1 MDGNFGTIKD
11 VFNSYMYGKNNFCMF
26 KFVIIGQIKRLCQSN
41 FIYYTENVNINS
53 KCKHEKQKSRT
64 DFINVTCLIWNI
76 TAV

>member
-1 MDGNFGTIKD
+1 M
-11 VFNSYMYGKNNFCMF
+11 VKNDFCMF

-64 DFINVTCLIWNI
+64 DFINDTCLIWNI